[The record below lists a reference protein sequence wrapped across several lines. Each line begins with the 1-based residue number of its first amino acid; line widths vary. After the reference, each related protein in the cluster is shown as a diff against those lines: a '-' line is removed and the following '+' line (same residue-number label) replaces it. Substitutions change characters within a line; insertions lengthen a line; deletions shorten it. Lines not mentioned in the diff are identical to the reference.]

1 MHGPDRWFTR
11 LIESD
16 PSDSSLLLGGLFLDH
31 HNVPASFVRL
41 ISPESFSGSGSR
53 SLRLEAPRRGKRVG
67 GEFFLSVSLSIKRG
81 DHEDNGYV
89 RESGE
94 VLGQN
99 GNKSMEEEEEE
110 EAVVYKEEEKVRKVK
125 ARGPYAMNVTKHLWA
140 GAVSAMVS
148 RFASCCC
155 YLFFQVLLIN

>member
-1 MHGPDRWFTR
+1 MHGPDRWLTR
-11 LIESD
+11 LIEYD
-16 PSDSSLLLGGLFLDH
+16 PSDSLPLLGGLFLDH

-41 ISPESFSGSGSR
+41 ISPESFSGSGSGSGSR

-67 GEFFLSVSLSIKRG
+67 GEFLSVSLSIKRG
-81 DHEDNGYV
+81 DHGDSGYV

-110 EAVVYKEEEKVRKVK
+110 AAAAVFKEEEKVRNVK
-125 ARGPYAMNVTKHLWA
+125 ARGPYAMNVTKHLLA

-148 RFASCCC
+148 RFAFCF
-155 YLFFQVLLIN
+155 YLFIF

>member
-1 MHGPDRWFTR
+1 MHGPDRWLTR

-16 PSDSSLLLGGLFLDH
+16 PSDSLPLLGGLFLDH
-31 HNVPASFVRL
+31 LNVPASFVRL
-41 ISPESFSGSGSR
+41 ISPESFSGSGSGSR
-53 SLRLEAPRRGKRVG
+53 SLRLEALRRGKRVG
-67 GEFFLSVSLSIKRG
+67 GEFLSVSLSIKRG
-81 DHEDNGYV
+81 DHGDSGYV

-110 EAVVYKEEEKVRKVK
+110 EAAAAAFKEEEKVRNVK
-125 ARGPYAMNVTKHLWA
+125 AGGPYAMNVTKHLWA

-148 RFASCCC
+148 RFAFCF
-155 YLFFQVLLIN
+155 YLFIF